1 MAVDIIIDI
10 DRWHR
15 HRAADG
21 INPFMNIIISVRYCA
36 RRKTGPL
43 QNWWLRPCTLTLGN
57 LLLYI
62 PTSENGLS
70 DVGYVQ

>member
-1 MAVDIIIDI
+1 MNQ
-10 DRWHR
+10 
-15 HRAADG
+15 
-21 INPFMNIIISVRYCA
+21 NP
-36 RRKTGPL
+36 
-43 QNWWLRPCTLTLGN
+43 TLTLGN